1 MNWCYTKRFM
11 CEYANGAGF
20 CTLTACVKSDAEVAK
35 VVAVTEGTGLLINS
49 CKTYDNIDQPEHYAS
64 QDIEPIDY
72 MRSTLTNEEFI
83 GYCLGNVIKYVSR
96 WQKKNGLEDLRKGRK
111 YLDWAIEAIEKG
123 EDKKNG

>member
-1 MNWCYTKRFM
+1 MNWCYVKGFM
-11 CEYANGAGF
+11 CEWANGAGF
-20 CTLTACVKSDAEVAK
+20 CTISACVKPDEYVAN
-35 VVAVTEGTGLLINS
+35 TTTTTLGTG
-49 CKTYDNIDQPEHYAS
+49 KTYDNIDQPEHYAS

-72 MRSTLTNEEFI
+72 MRSTLTREEFI

>member
-1 MNWCYTKRFM
+1 MNWCYVKGFM
-11 CEYANGAGF
+11 CEWANGAGF
-20 CTLTACVKSDAEVAK
+20 CTISACVKPDEY
-35 VVAVTEGTGLLINS
+35 VTNTTTTTLGTG
-49 CKTYDNIDQPEHYAS
+49 KAYDNIDQPEHYAS